1 MNITEIFESGVQLK
15 LEDLEKECLKID
27 QVECPV
33 IHHFGDNLY
42 IREVRIPKGT
52 FAIGHKQKQ
61 SQMNV
66 MIKGIIAVLNDDGTI
81 TKVHAPKIYIGN
93 PGRKCGFILED
104 MIWLNVYSTN
114 ETDVEKLEEMY
125 LDKSLGWE
133 EANMKQLEDFAD
145 FHNLLSEFGVTEVTV
160 RTQTENEQDQ
170 IPMPNGSYKFSTS
183 KSMIEGIGIFATSPI
198 LCEEVIGPA
207 RIGGK
212 RTPIGRFTNHSKVPN
227 AKMIEI
233 NGDIFLVAISNING
247 CKAGFLGDEITTNYR
262 DNLKLIGVK
271 PCQE

>member
-1 MNITEIFESGVQLK
+1 MDIKVFDPRIQSR
-15 LEDLEKECLKID
+15 LEDLEKECLKLD

-61 SQMNV
+61 SQMNIMV
-66 MIKGIIAVLNDDGTI
+66 KGVIAVLNDDGTI
-81 TKVHAPKIYIGN
+81 TKIFAPKIYIGT

-104 MIWLNVYSTN
+104 MVWLNIYSTN
-114 ETDVEKLEEMY
+114 ETDIEKLEETY
-125 LDKSLGWE
+125 LDKSLGWK
-133 EANMKQLEDFAD
+133 EANIKRLEDFAD
-145 FHNLLSEFGVTEVTV
+145 FYNLLSEFGITEETV
-160 RTQTENEQDQ
+160 KTQTENEDDQ
-170 IPMPNGSYKFSTS
+170 IPMPKGSYKFSTS
-183 KSMIEGIGIFATSPI
+183 KSLIEGKGIFATSLI
-198 LCEEVIGPA
+198 LSGEIIGPA
-207 RIGGK
+207 RIEGK

-227 AKMIEI
+227 AKMIEV
-233 NGDIFLVAISNING
+233 NNDIYLVAVSDING
-247 CKAGFLGDEITTNYR
+247 CKAGYLGDEITTNYR